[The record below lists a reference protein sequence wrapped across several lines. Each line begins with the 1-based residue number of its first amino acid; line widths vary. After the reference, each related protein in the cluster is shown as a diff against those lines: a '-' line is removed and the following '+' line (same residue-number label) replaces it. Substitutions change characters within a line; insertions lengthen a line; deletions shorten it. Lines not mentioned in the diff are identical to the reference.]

1 MAWIQD
7 SDMDTSEKSDEM
19 SDDKGEFI
27 MFVRKTHTSVTLHF
41 RPVKEE
47 GSE

>member
-19 SDDKGEFI
+19 IDDKSEFI
-27 MFVRKTHTSVTLHF
+27 KFASKTHTSVTLHF
-41 RPVKEE
+41 RPVKKG